1 MKTLE
6 HEGKSIFS
14 RYGLLIPRGKVVD
27 NSLEGKKVA
36 EEFGGEVMVKAQVHT
51 GGRGKE
57 GGIKKAST
65 PQEALQWTKEILGR
79 KIRGYTVNKVYIEER
94 VNIKEEYYLAFI
106 LDRSSGL
113 PLFIISSKGGI
124 DIEKVAREEPER
136 VRRLKVNP
144 LWGIHPYQVRREALE
159 AQIPSSH
166 LAPIVSAATKLY
178 EVFMG
183 EDALLAEIN
192 PAIVTSEGTLVCG
205 DSKVE
210 LDDNASY
217 RHQELYNSLES
228 YQEEGLHERRARKEG
243 LSFVKLKGN
252 IGVIGN
258 GAGLVMSTLDSLSRE
273 GGTPANFLD
282 IGGGA
287 PADKMEA
294 AIDIVLDNPRVNSL
308 IINIF
313 GGITRC
319 DEAARGIIAAIKN
332 LSPHFVPVVRLGGT
346 NEEEGW
352 RILEDSGVEIKVC
365 KSMREAVIKAIE
377 YGEEA

>member
-27 NSLEGKKVA
+27 NSPEGKKVA

-94 VNIKEEYYLAFI
+94 VNIEEEYYLAFI

-159 AQIPSSH
+159 ARIPSSH
-166 LAPIVSAATKLY
+166 LAPIVSAAMKLY
-178 EVFMG
+178 EVFIG

-192 PAIVTSEGTLVCG
+192 PALLTSEGRLVCG

-210 LDDNASY
+210 LDDNAFY
-217 RHQELYNSLES
+217 RHQELHNSLES
-228 YQEEGLHERRARKEG
+228 YQEEDPLERRARKEG

-258 GAGLVMSTLDSLSRE
+258 GAGLVMSTLDSISRE
-273 GGTPANFLD
+273 GGSPANFLD

-287 PADKMEA
+287 SADKMEA
-294 AIDIVLDNPRVNSL
+294 AIDIVLANPRVNSL
-308 IINIF
+308 FINIF

-332 LSPHFVPVVRLGGT
+332 LSPQFMPVVRLGGT

-365 KSMREAVIKAIE
+365 KSMKEAVIKAIE
-377 YGEEA
+377 YKKEA

>member
-27 NSLEGKKVA
+27 NSPEGKKVA

-94 VNIKEEYYLAFI
+94 VNIEEEYYLAFI

-159 AQIPSSH
+159 ARIPSSH
-166 LAPIVSAATKLY
+166 LAPIVSAAMKLY

-192 PAIVTSEGTLVCG
+192 PALLTSEGRLVCG

-210 LDDNASY
+210 LDDNAFY

-228 YQEEGLHERRARKEG
+228 YQEEDPLERRARKEG

-258 GAGLVMSTLDSLSRE
+258 GAGLVMSTLDSISRE
-273 GGTPANFLD
+273 GGSPANFLD

-287 PADKMEA
+287 SADKMEA
-294 AIDIVLDNPRVNSL
+294 AIDIVLANPRVNSL
-308 IINIF
+308 FINIF

-332 LSPHFVPVVRLGGT
+332 LSPQFMPVVRLGGT

-365 KSMREAVIKAIE
+365 KSMKEAVIKAIE
-377 YGEEA
+377 YKKEA

>member
-27 NSLEGKKVA
+27 NALEGKKVA

-65 PQEALQWTKEILGR
+65 PQEALYWTKEILGM
-79 KIRGYTVNKVYIEER
+79 KIKGYTVNKVYIEEM
-94 VNIKEEYYLAFI
+94 VNIMEEYYLAFI

-124 DIEKVAREEPER
+124 DIERVAREEPER

-144 LWGIHPYQVRREALE
+144 LWGIHPYQVRREGLA
-159 AQIPSSH
+159 AQIPSRH
-166 LAPIVSAATKLY
+166 LAPLVSASMKLF

-192 PAIVTSEGTLVCG
+192 PALLTSEGRLVCG

-228 YQEEGLHERRARKEG
+228 YQEEDPLERRARKEG

-258 GAGLVMSTLDSLSRE
+258 GAGLVMSTLDSISRE

-287 PADKMEA
+287 SADKMET
-294 AIDIVLDNPRVNSL
+294 AIDIVLANPRVNSL
-308 IINIF
+308 FINIF

-332 LSPHFVPVVRLGGT
+332 LSPQFMPVVRLGGT

-352 RILEDSGVEIKVC
+352 RLLEDSGVEIKVC
-365 KSMREAVIKAIE
+365 KSMKEAVIKAIE

>member
-94 VNIKEEYYLAFI
+94 VNIEEEYYLAFI

-159 AQIPSSH
+159 ARIPSSH
-166 LAPIVSAATKLY
+166 LTPIVSAAMKLY
-178 EVFMG
+178 EVFIG

-192 PAIVTSEGTLVCG
+192 PALLTSEGRLVCG

-210 LDDNASY
+210 LDDNAFY
-217 RHQELYNSLES
+217 RHQELHNSLES
-228 YQEEGLHERRARKEG
+228 YQEEDPLERRARKEG

-258 GAGLVMSTLDSLSRE
+258 GAGLVMSTLDSISRE
-273 GGTPANFLD
+273 GGSPANFLD

-287 PADKMEA
+287 SADKMEA
-294 AIDIVLDNPRVNSL
+294 AIDIVLANPRVNSL
-308 IINIF
+308 FINIF

-332 LSPHFVPVVRLGGT
+332 LSPQFMPVVRLGGT

-365 KSMREAVIKAIE
+365 KSMKEAVIKAIE
-377 YGEEA
+377 YKKEA